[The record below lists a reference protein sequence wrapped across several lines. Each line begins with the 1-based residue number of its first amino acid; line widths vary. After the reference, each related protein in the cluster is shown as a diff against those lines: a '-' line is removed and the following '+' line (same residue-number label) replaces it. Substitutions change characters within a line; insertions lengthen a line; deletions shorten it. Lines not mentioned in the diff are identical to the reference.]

1 MSNRTSQLYDFGP
14 YRLDLARR
22 VFTREGRVVP
32 LAPKTFELLHL
43 LVESAG
49 RAFSKQELMAALWP
63 ETFVEEANLSFQIS
77 VLRKA
82 LGEGGAQLIETV
94 PKHGYRFTA
103 DVKAVAPAGETPAAS
118 AEVASVPTS
127 AEVRTRR
134 RGATWLVAVGAA
146 SVIAT
151 VFYVVGFNRTPAGTP
166 TVAVGSATPLTSYP
180 GMEGAP
186 SLSPDGSQVAF
197 SWNGEAEDNF
207 DIYVKLVGPGQ
218 PWRLTANPA
227 RDETPS
233 WSPDGRF
240 IAFHRQVN
248 ESTADLIV
256 IPALGGGVER
266 RLTTVVMLVGS
277 HTPLVSTLAWTP
289 DARWIAFSGRP
300 SEDQTV
306 RHMADRD
313 RPSRD
318 SAPHGESN
326 GVERRFQPRV
336 LPGWTSSRVHP
347 RNNSLAECCLCLAG
361 LGRAD
366 RDFSAITRH
375 TGTLRLSRRCMDA
388 GRRRSSALVR
398 RASGIVAHAEDGTW
412 ADTARALW

>member
-82 LGEGGAQLIETV
+82 LGKGGAQLIETV

-103 DVKAVAPAGETPAAS
+103 DVKAVAPAGETAAAS
-118 AEVASVPTS
+118 AEVAGVPTS

-166 TVAVGSATPLTSYP
+166 TAAAGSATPLTSYP
-180 GMEGAP
+180 GWKALRACRRTAVRWHSRGMARRET
-186 SLSPDGSQVAF
+186 
-197 SWNGEAEDNF
+197 
-207 DIYVKLVGPGQ
+207 I
-218 PWRLTANPA
+218 LT
-227 RDETPS
+227 
-233 WSPDGRF
+233 F
-240 IAFHRQVN
+240 
-248 ESTADLIV
+248 
-256 IPALGGGVER
+256 
-266 RLTTVVMLVGS
+266 M
-277 HTPLVSTLAWTP
+277 
-289 DARWIAFSGRP
+289 
-300 SEDQTV
+300 
-306 RHMADRD
+306 
-313 RPSRD
+313 
-318 SAPHGESN
+318 
-326 GVERRFQPRV
+326 
-336 LPGWTSSRVHP
+336 
-347 RNNSLAECCLCLAG
+347 
-361 LGRAD
+361 
-366 RDFSAITRH
+366 
-375 TGTLRLSRRCMDA
+375 
-388 GRRRSSALVR
+388 
-398 RASGIVAHAEDGTW
+398 
-412 ADTARALW
+412 